1 MRAVLHGFCEPLS
14 CHTHSTGLGSMFAQL
29 ACSIAL
35 RPWRWCP
42 SIFFYSPM
50 LALACLALDGCELEQ
65 IYRHGLR
72 GISLTF

>member
-35 RPWRWCP
+35 RPWHMNTADTFVC
-42 SIFFYSPM
+42 IFWYKQ
-50 LALACLALDGCELEQ
+50 D
-65 IYRHGLR
+65 
-72 GISLTF
+72 